1 MNEIDKLLG
10 LTPTDSTIDLGTE
23 FNVSAEM
30 YSNSNENKKRNMNK
44 NRFQQSTDPSDPAN
58 ENLWG
63 QAPSTSSPPSA
74 PSEKED
80 QGIPETEKRFGRRL
94 NWQNDK
100 IVLMHLQLSHI
111 KMGDRYN
118 RCKAYISIK
127 TEDDTRYMIFMR
139 SDLTTANDE
148 TMRGIKKDG
157 DKVLQSM
164 LTDVLNEATDDVFTG
179 RVRYKVTKGQKIQKH
194 HRKNLP
200 TALLTVFA
208 GDGCLN
214 ATLHLL
220 GEEYHFVLNEEL
232 TKEQEKFY
240 QCQGVWEDSG
250 TLSMEDAFGG

>member
-1 MNEIDKLLG
+1 MNDIDKLLG
-10 LTPTDSTIDLGTE
+10 LTPTDS
-23 FNVSAEM
+23 FSAEM
-30 YSNSNENKKRNMNK
+30 YSNSNENKKKNRNK
-44 NRFQQSTDPSDPAN
+44 NRFQQSTDPSDPTN
-58 ENLWG
+58 ENRWG
-63 QAPSTSSPPSA
+63 QAPSTSYPPSA
-74 PSEKED
+74 PSEKEY

-100 IVLMHLQLSHI
+100 IVSMHLQLSHI

-127 TEDDTRYMIFMR
+127 TEDDPRYMIFMR

-148 TMRGIKKDG
+148 TMRGIKRDD

-164 LTDVLNEATDDVFTG
+164 LTDILDEATDDIFTG
-179 RVRYKVTKGQKIQKH
+179 RVRYKVVKGQKIQKH

-200 TALLTVFA
+200 TALLTVYA
-208 GDGCLN
+208 GDNCLN

-240 QCQGVWEDSG
+240 QCQGVWEDAG